1 MCEHFVQFY
10 KNDSFLIDEVSNFIG
25 PALQAGAAGIVIAT
39 RPHLNQLGQRLQQ
52 DVSPLHPVRFPAGAY
67 LPLDAEATLARFMVN
82 GWPDAARFN
91 DVMEGIFRQAPV
103 STCDR
108 VLAFGEMVAL
118 LVGAGRF
125 DAAMRLEELWNE
137 LAERLEFSLL
147 CAYSM
152 ADFESDTDATAYQ
165 AVCAAHTRVWPAEE
179 AATGEPPPLIA
190 GRAVP
195 LAPAAERVI
204 RDGFS
209 MPPGDYDILYELK
222 QRLLHE
228 KRDVTKSGLL
238 RAGLRKLQEMSA
250 EELVAAVDTLEPIK
264 QGRPAKH

>member
-10 KNDSFLIDEVSNFIG
+10 KNDSFLIEEVSNFIG

-52 DVSPLHPVRFPAGAY
+52 DASPLHPVRFPAGAY

-91 DVMEGIFRQAPV
+91 QVMEGIFRQAPV

-118 LVGAGRF
+118 LVAAGRLE
-125 DAAMRLEELWNE
+125 AALRLEELWNA

-147 CAYSM
+147 CAYPM
-152 ADFESDTDATAYQ
+152 AEFDDDADAAVFQ
-165 AVCAAHTRVWPAEE
+165 AICAAHTRVWPAEG
-179 AATGEPPPLIA
+179 AAAGEPPLQ
-190 GRAVP
+190 
-195 LAPAAERVI
+195 PAANDALLGPAARVI

-209 MPPGDYDILYELK
+209 MPPGDYEILYELK
-222 QRLLHE
+222 QRLLQE

-250 EELVAAVDTLEPIK
+250 AELVAAVDTLEPIK

>member
-39 RPHLNQLGQRLQQ
+39 RPHLNQLDQRLQQ
-52 DVSPLHPVRFPAGAY
+52 DASPLHPMRFPAGAY
-67 LPLDAEATLARFMVN
+67 LPLDAEAILARFMVN

-103 STCDR
+103 STCSR

-118 LVGAGRF
+118 LMGAGRF
-125 DAAMRLEELWNE
+125 DAALRLEALWNE
-137 LAERLEFSLL
+137 LAERLDFSLL
-147 CAYSM
+147 CAYPM
-152 ADFESDTDATAYQ
+152 ADFDDDTDAAAFQ
-165 AVCAAHTRVWPAEE
+165 AICAAHTRVWPAEG
-179 AATGEPPPLIA
+179 ATASIPPLPMSGGA
-190 GRAVP
+190 AA
-195 LAPAAERVI
+195 LAPAVTRVI

-264 QGRPAKH
+264 QGRPAKR

>member
-25 PALQAGAAGIVIAT
+25 PALQTGAAGIVIAT
-39 RPHLNQLGQRLQQ
+39 RPHLRQLSERLQQ
-52 DVSPLHPVRFPAGAY
+52 DASPLHPVRFPAGAY
-67 LPLDAEATLARFMVN
+67 LPLDAEATLDQFMVN
-82 GWPDAARFN
+82 GWPDTARFN
-91 DVMEGIFRQAPV
+91 HVMEEIFRQAPV

-118 LVGAGRF
+118 LAGAGRF
-125 DAAMRLEELWNE
+125 EAAMRLEELWNE

-147 CAYSM
+147 CAYPM
-152 ADFESDTDATAYQ
+152 ADFDDDKDAAFQ
-165 AVCAAHTRVWPAEE
+165 AICAAHTRVWPAEG
-179 AATGEPPPLIA
+179 AAA
-190 GRAVP
+190 GALP
-195 LAPAAERVI
+195 SQGAAGLAPAALRVI

-209 MPPGDYDILYELK
+209 MPPGDYEILYELK
-222 QRLLHE
+222 QRLLQE

-250 EELVAAVDTLEPIK
+250 EELVAAMDTLEPIK